1 MINLYVMNVSPFE
14 DSLLFSKGL
23 TLIDEE
29 RQDKVNKLKR
39 EDAKRLSLGAGL
51 LLMFGLNY
59 ALEQDGN
66 LEKTNLKSGA
76 ENEPVLVH
84 FQAEDLVSHLQRTNN
99 QKAFQYN
106 YGEHGKPYI
115 AGDKPIHFSLSH
127 SGEYVFLAV
136 SDREVGADIQQMK
149 EVDFDKLAKHFM
161 TEEELNRWQVETPEI
176 KKELFYQL
184 WAGKEAYLKLTGEGM
199 TVGFQT
205 VYYEENGQTMLDSR
219 TPNHVIETFWG
230 SMDDYQFAVC
240 RAKA

>member
-59 ALEQDGN
+59 ALEQGN
-66 LEKTNLKSGA
+66 DLEETNLKSEI

-84 FQAEDLVSHLQRTNN
+84 FQAENLVNHLVMTDN
-99 QKAFQYN
+99 QKAFQYK

-115 AGDKPIHFSLSH
+115 AGNKPIHFSLSH

-136 SDREVGADIQQMK
+136 SDREIGADIQQMK

-161 TEEELNRWQVETPEI
+161 TEDELKRWQVETPEI
-176 KKELFYQL
+176 KRELFYRI

-199 TVGFQT
+199 TAGFQT
-205 VYYEENGQTMLDSR
+205 VYYEESGQTMVDGR
-219 TPNHVIETFWG
+219 TPNNEIEIFWG
-230 SMDDYQFAVC
+230 SMDNYQFAVC

>member
-59 ALEQDGN
+59 ALEQGP
-66 LEKTNLKSGA
+66 EQRQGPK
-76 ENEPVLVH
+76 LVH
-84 FQAEDLVSHLQRTNN
+84 FQAEDLVNHLQMTDN
-99 QKAFQYN
+99 QKAFRYN

-127 SGEYVFLAV
+127 SGEYVLLAV

-149 EVDFDKLAKHFM
+149 DVDFDKLAKHFM
-161 TEEELNRWQVETPEI
+161 TETEVSLWQVEEPEA
-176 KKELFYQL
+176 KKELFYQI

-199 TVGFQT
+199 TAGFQT
-205 VYYEENGQTMLDSR
+205 VYYEDAGQTMVDSR
-219 TPNHVIETFWG
+219 IPDFEMEMIWG
-230 SMDDYQFAVC
+230 RMDDYQFAVC

>member
-39 EDAKRLSLGAGL
+39 DDAKRLSLGAGL

-59 ALEQDGN
+59 ALEQDGD
-66 LEKTNLKSGA
+66 LEETNLKPEM

-84 FQAEDLVSHLQRTNN
+84 FQAEDLVNHLAMTDN
-99 QKAFQYN
+99 QNAFQYK

-115 AGDKPIHFSLSH
+115 AGNKPIHFSLSH
-127 SGEYVFLAV
+127 SGEYVLLAV
-136 SDREVGADIQQMK
+136 SDREIGADIQQMK

-161 TEEELNRWQVETPEI
+161 TEDELNRWQVETPEI
-176 KKELFYQL
+176 KKELFYQI

-199 TVGFQT
+199 TAGFQT
-205 VYYEENGQTMLDSR
+205 VYYEEAGQTMVDGR

-230 SMDDYQFAVC
+230 SMGKYQFAVC
-240 RAKA
+240 RAKS